1 MADNYLEKR
10 YEECFGKGPT
20 KTKKVG
26 HTVEELLTKNRS
38 TRGYKKD
45 FVVSRAML
53 EQIVAV
59 NTRIPSARNQQAL
72 RFRLVTQGPESQIV
86 LSNVKMGGALPEL
99 HLPFPGTEPEAF
111 VVVCSAKEE
120 DKMVDID
127 LGISLQSMLLKA
139 VEMGLNG
146 LIICA
151 FNKKNIQEQLALPYP
166 PLAVLAIGK
175 GAEQFELTPISE
187 QDSHAYYRKDTERG
201 TVHFVPK
208 VQLKDLIIG

>member
-10 YEECFGKGPT
+10 YEEVFGKGPT
-20 KTKKVG
+20 KIKRVG
-26 HTVEELLTKNRS
+26 HTVDELLLKNRS
-38 TRGYKKD
+38 TRGYNKD
-45 FVVSRAML
+45 FVVSQAWL
-53 EQIVAV
+53 EQIAAV
-59 NTRIPSARNQQAL
+59 NMRIPSARNQQAL
-72 RFRLVTQGPESQIV
+72 RFKLITQGPEADIV
-86 LSNVKMGGALPEL
+86 LANIKLGGALPEL
-99 HLPFPGTEPEAF
+99 NLPFPGTEPEAF
-111 VVVCSAKEE
+111 VIVCTNKPE

-151 FNKKNIQEQLALPYP
+151 FNKKNIREQLNLPHE
-166 PLAVLAIGK
+166 PLAVLALGK

-187 QDSHAYYRKDTERG
+187 QDSHAYYRKETERG

-208 VQLKDLIIG
+208 VKLSDLIIH